1 MQRLVSALPARYQKG
16 FILSVGDTAS
26 AEDIAWIES
35 TGYELVE
42 AGVRGWGDYNAIID
56 VRVDLETC
64 TYLVVFSEEGV
75 KRVELVMPSELGNKL
90 EERAVSDNLSISQ
103 VISLALEEY
112 FLRETG
118 SLPMV

>member
-1 MQRLVSALPARYQKG
+1 MQRLVSALPARYQNG
-16 FILSVGDTAS
+16 FILSVGDPAS
-26 AEDIAWIES
+26 DEDIAWIES

-56 VRVDLETC
+56 VRVDLETY

-75 KRVELVMPSELGNKL
+75 KRVELVMPSELGDKL
-90 EERAVSDNLSISQ
+90 EERAVSENLSVSQ
-103 VISLALEEY
+103 VISLALQEY
-112 FLRETG
+112 FLTETG